1 MSVRAA
7 LSSLSGVA
15 EVTFDLNTQTATV
28 TMKDTDNKITKEQA
42 NKALVAKGEKFKIG
56 SFKEKQ

>member
-1 MSVRAA
+1 M
-7 LSSLSGVA
+7 A
-15 EVTFDLNTQTATV
+15 EVKFDHDTLTATV
-28 TMKDTDNKITKEQA
+28 TMKDADCKITKQQA

>member
-1 MSVRAA
+1 
-7 LSSLSGVA
+7 
-15 EVTFDLNTQTATV
+15 
-28 TMKDTDNKITKEQA
+28 MKDADCKITKQQA